1 MKKTSIQILL
11 VSGISFFILFFPAY
25 SRYSNLSEM
34 TLFATDLNFENPDQD
49 DQIQDQ
55 QQGSDLFSLSE
66 IYAVSLPETNPFESF
81 CHFYS
86 PVLSLDQ
93 KNCVL
98 RC

>member
-1 MKKTSIQILL
+1 MKRKAIKNCLAIA
-11 VSGISFFILFFPAY
+11 ISCFILIFPVY
-25 SRYSNLSEM
+25 LRFSNLTEIKPFS
-34 TLFATDLNFENPDQD
+34 ADLIFENPDQD

-86 PVLSLDQ
+86 PVLSLDH